1 MKLKTFTVRITTLI
15 IIIAII
21 TLHGCTRMSEIIE
34 DSSAGMNG
42 SFEYSK
48 SGLPVNW
55 LLYTPNTVPEGD
67 FDIIIDTAEF
77 KDGKQSLKFL
87 VRACSP
93 VGGWYSPGFCNEFG
107 AGLGETYRVSFWVK
121 NEGCHFT
128 VKIGGVSP
136 SSGEYDTM
144 VDSHEAIKSWQL
156 YEYRYTIPQ
165 HMSAIRI
172 EVNILQPGSFWI
184 DDLRIEKIN

>member
-87 VRACSP
+87 VR
-93 VGGWYSPGFCNEFG
+93 
-107 AGLGETYRVSFWVK
+107 
-121 NEGCHFT
+121 
-128 VKIGGVSP
+128 
-136 SSGEYDTM
+136 
-144 VDSHEAIKSWQL
+144 
-156 YEYRYTIPQ
+156 
-165 HMSAIRI
+165 
-172 EVNILQPGSFWI
+172 
-184 DDLRIEKIN
+184 